1 LHDRIIFSKSKTNWD
16 QKRLSP
22 WKDWF

>member
-22 WKDWF
+22 WKD